1 MNQIK
6 KTAGASVNLLFT
18 MLLFLV
24 FLLCALFTVLFGSR
38 VYENISSRSENK
50 DTGSEIK
57 ERCLFQGNNVAL
69 HYIANKV
76 RQGDR
81 EGAVDVIDV
90 DGTPVLE
97 LIQSAGQVDYYTWI
111 YYRDGSIRELF
122 TREGTGLGLDDGL
135 EIMECSGLR
144 LSKEGAL
151 IEAETLGE
159 GGGRMV
165 LSVRSGGFAYE

>member
-1 MNQIK
+1 MNQKK
-6 KTAGASVNLLFT
+6 KTAGAGVNLLFT

-24 FLLCALFTVLFGSR
+24 FVLCALFTVLFGSR
-38 VYENISSRSENK
+38 VYENISSRSENN
-50 DTGSEIK
+50 DTES
-57 ERCLFQGNNVAL
+57 VAL

-81 EGAVDVIDV
+81 DGAVDVIEIE
-90 DGTPVLE
+90 GTPVLE
-97 LIQSAGQVDYYTWI
+97 LTQMSGEVSYYTWI
-111 YYRDGSIRELF
+111 YYRDGCIRELF

-144 LSKEGAL
+144 LSKERRL
-151 IEAETLGE
+151 IEAETLGD
-159 GGGRMV
+159 GGGRIV

>member
-1 MNQIK
+1 MER
-6 KTAGASVNLLFT
+6 KTGKRGQLMGGLFT

-24 FLLCALFTVLFGSR
+24 FILSALFTVLTGSR
-38 VYENISSRSENK
+38 VYENITARSDKNFSSS
-50 DTGSEIK
+50 T
-57 ERCLFQGNNVAL
+57 AL
-69 HYIANKV
+69 SYIANKV

-122 TREGTGLGLDDGL
+122 TREGTELGLDDGL

-144 LSKEGAL
+144 LSKEGSL

>member
-1 MNQIK
+1 MER
-6 KTAGASVNLLFT
+6 KTGKRGQLMGGLFT

-24 FLLCALFTVLFGSR
+24 FILSALFTVLTGSR
-38 VYENISSRSENK
+38 VYENITARSDKNFSSS
-50 DTGSEIK
+50 T
-57 ERCLFQGNNVAL
+57 AL
-69 HYIANKV
+69 SYIANKV

-111 YYRDGSIRELF
+111 YYREGSIRELF
-122 TREGTGLGLDDGL
+122 TREGTELGLDDGL

-144 LSKEGAL
+144 LSKEGSL

>member
-1 MNQIK
+1 MNQKK
-6 KTAGASVNLLFT
+6 KTAGVSVNLLFT

-38 VYENISSRSENK
+38 VYENIRSRSENK
-50 DTGSEIK
+50 DTGS
-57 ERCLFQGNNVAL
+57 VAL

-122 TREGTGLGLDDGL
+122 TREGTELGLDDGL

-144 LSKEGAL
+144 LSKEGSL

>member
-1 MNQIK
+1 MNQKK

-50 DTGSEIK
+50 DTGS
-57 ERCLFQGNNVAL
+57 VAL

-90 DGTPVLE
+90 DGTPDSGIDSE
-97 LIQSAGQVDYYTWI
+97 RRPG
-111 YYRDGSIRELF
+111 
-122 TREGTGLGLDDGL
+122 GLLYLDL
-135 EIMECSGLR
+135 LSGR
-144 LSKEGAL
+144 Q
-151 IEAETLGE
+151 
-159 GGGRMV
+159 
-165 LSVRSGGFAYE
+165 YP

>member
-1 MNQIK
+1 MNQKK

-50 DTGSEIK
+50 DTGS
-57 ERCLFQGNNVAL
+57 VAL

-122 TREGTGLGLDDGL
+122 TREGIELGLDDGL

-144 LSKEGAL
+144 LSKEGSL

>member
-1 MNQIK
+1 MNQKK

-50 DTGSEIK
+50 DTGS
-57 ERCLFQGNNVAL
+57 VAL

-111 YYRDGSIRELF
+111 YYRDGSIREPVSY
-122 TREGTGLGLDDGL
+122 TH
-135 EIMECSGLR
+135 LR
-144 LSKEGAL
+144 AH
-151 IEAETLGE
+151 ET
-159 GGGRMV
+159 
-165 LSVRSGGFAYE
+165 

>member
-1 MNQIK
+1 MNQK
-6 KTAGASVNLLFT
+6 TKTAGTSVNLLFT

-24 FLLCALFTVLFGSR
+24 FVLCALFTVLFGSR
-38 VYENISSRSENK
+38 VYENISSRSENS
-50 DTGSEIK
+50 DTGS
-57 ERCLFQGNNVAL
+57 VAL

-90 DGTPVLE
+90 DGTQVLE
-97 LIQSAGQVDYYTWI
+97 LIQVTDQAQYHTWI
-111 YYRDGSIRELF
+111 YYRDGFIRELF

-144 LSKEGAL
+144 LSKDGSM

-159 GGGRMV
+159 GGRRMV
-165 LSVRSGGFAYE
+165 FSVRSGGFVHE

>member
-1 MNQIK
+1 MNQKK

-50 DTGSEIK
+50 DTGS
-57 ERCLFQGNNVAL
+57 VAL

-111 YYRDGSIRELF
+111 YYRTAVSVNCLPEKEQGWGWMTDWKLWSAADFASRKKEL
-122 TREGTGLGLDDGL
+122 
-135 EIMECSGLR
+135 
-144 LSKEGAL
+144 
-151 IEAETLGE
+151 
-159 GGGRMV
+159 
-165 LSVRSGGFAYE
+165 